1 MVEGAFVCDQKMP
14 EVARGR
20 EQDGSES
27 PVSSG
32 APLTLPQVVLAVQGE
47 DVIVGLH
54 SSALVHAG
62 LFLRTGSVLL
72 EVVPPRPV
80 QLVWKNSPRG
90 LSTRS

>member
-32 APLTLPQVVLAVQGE
+32 AREEP
-47 DVIVGLH
+47 
-54 SSALVHAG
+54 
-62 LFLRTGSVLL
+62 
-72 EVVPPRPV
+72 
-80 QLVWKNSPRG
+80 
-90 LSTRS
+90 